1 VLMMA
6 FIVSS

>member
-1 VLMMA
+1 MMA